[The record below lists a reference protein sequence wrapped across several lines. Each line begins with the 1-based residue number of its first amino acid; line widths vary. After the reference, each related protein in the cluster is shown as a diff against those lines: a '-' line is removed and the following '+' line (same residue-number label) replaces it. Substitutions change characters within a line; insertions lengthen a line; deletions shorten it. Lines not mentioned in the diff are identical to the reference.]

1 MYYAIVGLCYCA
13 KKAIIEAMYIVTI
26 PNRNSP
32 PAVLLRESRRE
43 GQKIVKHTIANLSH
57 WDPQLV
63 EHLRVLLK
71 GGVAV
76 PRDQSVFTVERTL
89 PHGHIAAVLGA
100 ARGCGAVQWF
110 ANAPS
115 PVKPVLMAM
124 LVARVIDPA
133 SKLATH
139 RMLQDETAIS
149 SLGRVL
155 DVGQCGVKELY
166 RALDWLHEAQPTIER
181 RLARQ
186 HLTGATLVL
195 YDLTSTWLTGS
206 CCELAAEGYSRDG
219 KRGDPQ
225 IVFGLICTAQGCP
238 IAVEVFPGNTA
249 DPATVAAQVAKLKDR
264 YGIEKLTWVGDRG
277 MITSARIEQV
287 LKPAGMDWISSL
299 RAPQIAELAAEHGPF
314 QPSLFDERNL
324 LELTGKDFPGERLVV
339 CRNPLL
345 AAERARKRNELLE
358 ATEEELRSIQTAVS
372 RPRRPLRGEQA
383 IALRVGR
390 VINHYKMAKHIELQI
405 ADDSFS
411 WRRRDEAIAAEK
423 ALDGLYVIRTSLS
436 EAQLQAPDAVAAYKS
451 LSLVERAFRSIKTV
465 DLNVRPVF
473 HYNSERVR
481 AHVFLCMLAY
491 YVEWNMRQRLKPI
504 LFDDEDLEWANDQR
518 ASPVLK
524 ARRSERAKDKDKTR
538 RTDEGL
544 PVHSFRTL
552 LKDLAT
558 LSYNITHTAVNPD
571 AKLVVITEPTPLQK
585 EAFRLLGIN
594 PACTQ

>member
-1 MYYAIVGLCYCA
+1 MR
-13 KKAIIEAMYIVTI
+13 AMYIETI

-89 PHGHIAAVLGA
+89 PHGHVAAVLGA
-100 ARGCGAVQWF
+100 ARGCGALQWF
-110 ANAPS
+110 ADAPAS
-115 PVKPVLMAM
+115 VKPVLMAM
-124 LVARVIDPA
+124 LVARIIEPA

-139 RMLQDETAIS
+139 RMFQDETATS

-155 DVGQCGVKELY
+155 DVGQCDLKELY

-264 YGIEKLTWVGDRG
+264 YGIENLTWVGDRG

-339 CRNPLL
+339 CLNPLL

-358 ATEEELRSIQTAVS
+358 ATEEELRSIQSAVS
-372 RPRRPLRGEQA
+372 RSRRPLRGVQA

-390 VINHYKMAKHIELQI
+390 VINHYKMAKHIELEI
-405 ADDSFS
+405 ADASFS
-411 WRRRDEAIAAEK
+411 WRRREDAIAAEK

-436 EAQLQAPDAVAAYKS
+436 QTQLQAPDAVAAYKS
-451 LSLVERAFRSIKTV
+451 LAHVERAFRSIKTV

-524 ARRSERAKDKDKTR
+524 ARRSERAKAKDKTR

-585 EAFRLLGIN
+585 EAFHLLGIN
-594 PACTQ
+594 HACTQ